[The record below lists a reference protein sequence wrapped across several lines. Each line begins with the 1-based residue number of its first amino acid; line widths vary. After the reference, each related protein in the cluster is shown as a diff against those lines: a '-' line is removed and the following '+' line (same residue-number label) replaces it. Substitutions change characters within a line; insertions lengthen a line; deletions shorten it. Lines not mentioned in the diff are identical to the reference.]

1 VANVVIVFTI
11 SFVLYSEFLLR
22 PCTSQQWYAYH
33 NLMNYAVGYAAARLL
48 HSAAA
53 TPNALGRVRL
63 DVAAK
68 CSFSGSNIHSF
79 GIGVVKNGIT
89 VRLFDFGLPHIYVAF
104 IKCTYVYDLPPYIVS
119 LA

>member
-1 VANVVIVFTI
+1 VANVVFVFTV
-11 SFVLYSEFLLR
+11 SFVSYFEFLLR

-33 NLMNYAVGYAAARLL
+33 SLINHAVVYARLL

-53 TPNALGRVRL
+53 TPNALDRGLL

-68 CSFSGSNIHSF
+68 CSFSGSNIYLF
-79 GIGVVKNGIT
+79 GMDVMNNGIT

-104 IKCTYVYDLPPYIVS
+104 IKCTYVYGLPPYIIS